1 MRIAVTEVVEK
12 WGLSKATIYR
22 AIQLGKLHKDDD
34 GLIDIA
40 NVVMLWGE
48 PSTKRIKRKSN
59 NQSKTVKIDNDT
71 NEREKLLLSQIKQL
85 EQQVQQANERETWLK
100 QQFEQAQKQVE
111 QAQERVKL
119 LEHKPS
125 QATPSPPPK
134 NGLFNKLVKAITG

>member
-1 MRIAVTEVVEK
+1 MRIAVTEIVEK

-48 PSTKRIKRKSN
+48 PDKKRIKRKSN
-59 NQSKTVKIDNDT
+59 NQSKTAKIDNNT
-71 NEREKLLLSQIKQL
+71 NERERALLAQVKALQEALDKAESDKLWLQ
-85 EQQVQQANERETWLK
+85 QQVEANQQ
-100 QQFEQAQKQVE
+100 VI
-111 QAQERVKL
+111 KL
-119 LEHKPS
+119 LEYKS
-125 QATPSPPPK
+125 NQNVTPPPPPK

>member
-1 MRIAVTEVVEK
+1 MRIAVTEIVEK

-34 GLIDIA
+34 GLID
-40 NVVMLWGE
+40 VVQVVQHWGE
-48 PSTKRIKRKSN
+48 PHAKRIKRKSN

-125 QATPSPPPK
+125 PPPK
-134 NGLFNKLVKAITG
+134 KGLFNKLVKAITG

>member
-1 MRIAVTEVVEK
+1 MRIAVTEIVKE

-22 AIQLGKLHKDDD
+22 AVQLGKLEKGDD

-48 PSTKRIKRKSN
+48 PDKKRIKRKSN

-71 NEREKLLLSQIKQL
+71 NEKEKALLSQVKSLQEALDKAEADKQ
-85 EQQVQQANERETWLK
+85 WLK
-100 QQFEQAQKQVE
+100 QQFEQV
-111 QAQERVKL
+111 QERVKL
-119 LEHKPS
+119 LEHK
-125 QATPSPPPK
+125 PSPPPK